1 MSIFPTLSTHHNL
14 KRLDSSADGSPVVP
28 ASRDRSHVLVR
39 FLLTCALIFIVK
51 FTHQHRVLANT
62 LKVEIEEAREFIN
75 DLNAIIPLKMSYFTP
90 DCTIDLLHKEF
101 GVLNDQV
108 EFLSDAND
116 ALAQLLLSLHKELHG
131 KNTELDLLYTDLDI
145 AIKKNIKIEDDRKY
159 WEP

>member
-1 MSIFPTLSTHHNL
+1 MSIFPTLSTRHNL

-51 FTHQHRVLANT
+51 FAHQHRVLANT
-62 LKVEIEEAREFIN
+62 LKVEIEEAREFFN
-75 DLNAIIPLKMSYFTP
+75 DLNAIIPLKMSCFTP
-90 DCTIDLLHKEF
+90 DCTVDLLHKKF
-101 GVLNDQV
+101 GVLNDEV

-116 ALAQLLLSLHKELHG
+116 ELAQLLLSLHKELYG